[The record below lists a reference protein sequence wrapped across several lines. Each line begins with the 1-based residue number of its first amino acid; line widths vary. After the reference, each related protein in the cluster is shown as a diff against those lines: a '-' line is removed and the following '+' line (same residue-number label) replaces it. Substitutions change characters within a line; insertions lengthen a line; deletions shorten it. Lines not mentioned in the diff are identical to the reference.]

1 MHNLFHPDSK
11 IMQYG
16 YKLFDLLSLQLA
28 VVLFSLPV
36 ITAGAAFTAMH
47 FVLLRIYRDQSVSV
61 WKEFFSAFRGNF
73 KQSTIIWAL
82 ILFLLAFLYVDYRLI
97 LVSDNQWV
105 KPMAYLLFVPAIYL
119 ILGGSWVFVFQ
130 SRYDNSVGRTIKNAL
145 VAVFSHPLY
154 TLINVVLMAT
164 PLILLSVSY
173 QTVAAVLFLGVTLPG
188 VLRANLYS
196 RIFDNLEGTNS
207 RETIRTED
215 DNSNV

>member
-1 MHNLFHPDSK
+1 
-11 IMQYG
+11 
-16 YKLFDLLSLQLA
+16 
-28 VVLFSLPV
+28 
-36 ITAGAAFTAMH
+36 
-47 FVLLRIYRDQSVSV
+47 
-61 WKEFFSAFRGNF
+61 
-73 KQSTIIWAL
+73 
-82 ILFLLAFLYVDYRLI
+82 
-97 LVSDNQWV
+97 
-105 KPMAYLLFVPAIYL
+105 MAYMLFVPAIYL